1 MEKMPRDIE
10 KKIIEKDSVLLV
22 IGIGIAM
29 ILVWL
34 TLNVP
39 LKERRAYTSECYDIC
54 KSKISEE
61 HNFKL
66 GKFLA
71 RTKFII
77 EMGECMDE
85 CKEGI
90 NENGN

>member
-1 MEKMPRDIE
+1 MENMPRDIE
-10 KKIIEKDSVLLV
+10 KKMLEKDSALLV
-22 IGIGIAM
+22 IGSIIVM

-39 LKERRAYTSECYDIC
+39 PKERRAYTSECYDIC
-54 KSKISEE
+54 KAKVSEE
-61 HNFKL
+61 HNFKS

-71 RTKFII
+71 RTKFIV

-85 CKEGI
+85 CREA
-90 NENGN
+90 NYENSN